1 MTFLA
6 FLDEALIEEI
16 KAANDIVDIVG
27 EYVTL
32 KRTGTSYKGL
42 CPFHKEKTPSFSVSA
57 EKQIFHCFGCG
68 IGGDVIKFLMQTEN
82 IDFSEAVQMLADRAK
97 IALPDNDPN
106 IDFSKIKYKERLFQV
121 NLEAAKYFRS
131 NLYSPDAK
139 AAQEYINKRHLDNET
154 VNKFGLG
161 FAFGLKNDLFNH
173 LKSLGFTPAEMV
185 DSGLII
191 KNEHSYVDR
200 FRQRLMFPIFDIKE
214 RVIAFGGRVLDD
226 SLPKYMNSPETLIY
240 NKSKNIYALNFARRA
255 KVTKL
260 LMVEGYMDVISL
272 HKAGISNAI
281 ASLGTA
287 LTEAQGRL
295 MRKYAPEIILGY
307 DADGAG
313 QNAIMRG
320 LDILTSLGCNVK
332 VLKIHDAKDPDEF
345 VNKFG
350 AEKMQKLMDNAIT
363 LVEFKL
369 AGLKKNIDVSNT
381 DGKIA
386 YLNSAATVLSKINNS
401 MERDIY
407 INKLSAELGIG
418 VEAIYSEINKKIFS
432 PQVKSIK
439 TSYLPAI
446 EKSGISKNSDI
457 PKNVYDAEKLLI
469 FILCQNDRK
478 LFEVIK
484 KYMNYNNFRVNLYRK
499 LAEKLFEYFE
509 SQKHQNIID
518 LFSDENDINV
528 ITGIMQEDHN
538 FGNNNEKALL
548 DAIDVI
554 RRFDLETEKA
564 EILEGLK
571 NVPQGSEAETLER
584 RLNDVIFK
592 LHSIS
597 AERRK

>member
-1 MTFLA
+1 LA
-6 FLDEALIEEI
+6 FLDESLIEEI
-16 KAANDIVDIVG
+16 KSANDIVDIVG

-57 EKQIFHCFGCG
+57 DKQIFHCFGCG
-68 IGGDVIKFLMQTEN
+68 VGGDVIKFLTQTEN
-82 IDFSEAVQMLADRAK
+82 ISFYEAAQILADRAK
-97 IALPDNDPN
+97 IEVPQDENN
-106 IDFSKIKYKERLFQV
+106 VDFSKMKHKERLYQI
-121 NLEAAKYFRS
+121 NLEAAKYFRN
-131 NLYSPDAK
+131 NLYSQEAK
-139 AAQEYINKRHLDNET
+139 LAQEYLNKRRLDNET

-161 FAFGLKNDLFNH
+161 FAFGTKNDLFNH
-173 LKSLGFTPAEMV
+173 LKSLGFTIEEMI

-191 KNEHSYVDR
+191 KNENNFVDR

-214 RVIAFGGRVLDD
+214 RVIAFGGRVLDS

-255 KVTKL
+255 KVNKL

-272 HKAGISNAI
+272 HKAGIPNAI

-287 LTEAQGRL
+287 LTESQGRL
-295 MRKYAPEIILGY
+295 MRKYVPEIILGY

-313 QNAIMRG
+313 QNAILRG

-350 AEKMQKLMDNAIT
+350 ADKMLKLMDNAIT

-369 AGLKKNIDVSNT
+369 DNLKKTIDISNT
-381 DGKIA
+381 DGKIS
-386 YLNSAATVLSKINNS
+386 YLNSAATVLAKINNS
-401 MERDIY
+401 MERELY
-407 INKLSAELGIG
+407 VNKIASELGIG
-418 VEAIYSEINKKIFS
+418 VEAIYSEINKKIFGS
-432 PQVKSIK
+432 SVKQSKVTYNPINIK
-439 TSYLPAI
+439 TNT
-446 EKSGISKNSDI
+446 ETTEI
-457 PKNVYDAEKLLI
+457 PKNVYDSEKLLI
-469 FILCQNDRK
+469 FLLCQNDRK
-478 LFEVIK
+478 IFNTIK
-484 KYMNYNNFRVNLYRK
+484 KYMTYDNFRVNLYRK
-499 LAEKLFEYFE
+499 LAEKLYEYFE
-509 SQKHQNIID
+509 SQKQQNIID
-518 LFSDENDINV
+518 LFSDEQDINV
-528 ITGIMQEDHN
+528 ITGIMQEDIN

-548 DAIDVI
+548 DAIDI
-554 RRFDLETEKA
+554 LRKFNLEKEKS
-564 EILEGLK
+564 EILESLK
-571 NVPQGSEAETLER
+571 NNPQGNEAEVLER